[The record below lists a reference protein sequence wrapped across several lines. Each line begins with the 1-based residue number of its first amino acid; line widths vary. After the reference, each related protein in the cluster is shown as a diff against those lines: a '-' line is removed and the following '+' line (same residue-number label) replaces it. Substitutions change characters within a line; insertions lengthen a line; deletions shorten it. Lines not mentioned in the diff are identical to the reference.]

1 MNVAVS
7 LPISLNKDFD
17 YALPQNLEEKAVFG
31 ARVKVPFGKSVQEGF
46 ITRLNTTPKL
56 PKNIKLKEVIEF
68 VNNQV
73 YYGPELKE
81 LADFIV
87 ENYANT
93 LGQTLNV
100 LLPAM
105 INDKLLVKYTTE
117 KNFNLPLFYEPG
129 PKTKEQINA
138 IKTAEENPFTL
149 FWGPAFS
156 GKTQAALTL
165 AHKTLSEGKQVLL
178 LVPDII
184 TSAELIKNVEEKFG
198 KQNICL
204 WHSKV
209 PLSQRKQSLADILNG
224 KPCLIIGTRSACL
237 LPFKNLALSIIYKE
251 EDKGFKQED
260 SAPYYHAR
268 EVLLKRAE
276 LTKSKVILLSA
287 TPSLETLYKL
297 ENKQIADYHFSAP
310 LPKFNNP
317 LTLLHVQNKGQKSKF
332 LSEQL
337 IEEMQKNYLA
347 GKQTLLIMNRLGYS
361 GAVSCLNCKTL
372 LKCQKCGSLLTMQND
387 KNGEFLLCPKCHTKE
402 SLDNKKCPKCKN
414 EIFRPVGA
422 GTQAVQKD
430 LERLFPGARIL
441 RLDSQTLKTKK
452 DQGFFVQEALYTKQT
467 DIVLG
472 TTLLLN
478 TALNAENITLGAI
491 LDGDSQLS
499 SPDFRANEH
508 FAQILFNFMGR
519 LKRNPNSKLFI
530 QLKGKELFDF
540 SILKGNDYAK
550 FAKQE
555 LEFRKEFFYP
565 PYTKLIKL
573 LIIAKTKKDLDNYT
587 KIIKDSIDSAYSSFM
602 QVQGPMRC
610 GRQQDNSFEQY
621 LLIKTKDEAM
631 LKGFLKNLN
640 DNKIFKKIILK
651 IVADPYNF
659 M

>member
-1 MNVAVS
+1 MNVAVC

-17 YALPQNLEEKAVFG
+17 YALPKNLEQKAVFG
-31 ARVKVPFGKSVQEGF
+31 ARVKVPFGKSVQEGL

-56 PKNIKLKEVIEF
+56 PKNIKLKEVIEI
-68 VNNQV
+68 VNSQV

-81 LADFIV
+81 LAAFIV

-100 LLPAM
+100 LLPSM
-105 INDKLLVKYTTE
+105 INDKLLAKYTTE
-117 KNFNLPLFYEPG
+117 KDFNLPLFYEPG
-129 PKTKEQINA
+129 PKTKEQIQA
-138 IKTAEENPFTL
+138 IKTAEQNPFTL

-165 AHKTLSEGKQVLL
+165 AHKTLNEGKQVLL

-209 PLSQRKQSLADILNG
+209 PLSQRKQSIADILNG

-260 SAPYYHAR
+260 SAPYYHTR
-268 EVLLKRAE
+268 EVILKRAE
-276 LTKSKVILLSA
+276 LTKSKVILLSS
-287 TPSLETLYKL
+287 TPSLETLFKL
-297 ENKQIADYHFSAP
+297 ENKQIADYHFKEP
-310 LPKFNNP
+310 LPKFNNA

-387 KNGEFLLCPKCHTKE
+387 KNGEFLLCPKCHAKE

-430 LERLFPGARIL
+430 LEALFPSARIL

-452 DQGFFVQEALYTKQT
+452 DQGFFVQEALYTKQA

-472 TTLLLN
+472 TPLLLN
-478 TALNAENITLGAI
+478 TALNAEDITLGAI

-530 QLKGKELFDF
+530 QLRGKELFDF

-555 LEFRKEFFYP
+555 LVFRKEFFYP

-587 KIIKDSIDSAYSSFM
+587 KIIKDSIDTAYSAFM

-621 LLIKTKDEAM
+621 LLIKSKDEAM
-631 LKGFLKNLN
+631 LKGFLKTLN
-640 DNKIFKKIILK
+640 DNKIFKKITLK

>member
-1 MNVAVS
+1 MNVAVC

-17 YALPQNLEEKAVFG
+17 YALPQNLEAKVAFG
-31 ARVKVPFGKSVQEGF
+31 TRVKVPFGKSVQEGF
-46 ITRLNTTPKL
+46 ITALNTNPKL
-56 PKNIKLKEVIEF
+56 PKNIKLKEVIEV
-68 VNNQV
+68 VNSQV
-73 YYGPELKE
+73 YYGEELKE
-81 LADFIV
+81 LASFIV

-100 LLPAM
+100 LLPSM
-105 INDKLLVKYTTE
+105 INDKLLAKYTSE

-138 IKTAEENPFTL
+138 IKTAEENNITL

-260 SAPYYHAR
+260 LLPYYHAR

-276 LTKSKVILLSA
+276 LTKSKVILLSS

-297 ENKQIADYHFSAP
+297 ENKQIAAYHFSEP
-310 LPKFNNP
+310 LPKFNNIIS
-317 LTLLHVQNKGQKSKF
+317 LVHTQNRGKYSKY
-332 LSEQL
+332 LSDNL
-337 IEEMQKNYLA
+337 VEEIKKNYLA
-347 GKQTLLIMNRLGYS
+347 GKQTLLIINRLGYS
-361 GAVSCLNCKTL
+361 SAVSCLNCKTL
-372 LKCQKCGSLLTMQND
+372 LKCKKCGALLTIQNGKD
-387 KNGEFLLCPKCHTKE
+387 GEFLLCPKCHAKE
-402 SLDNKKCPKCKN
+402 SLDQKCPKCSN

-430 LERLFPGARIL
+430 LEKLFPSARIY

-452 DQGFFVQEALYTKQT
+452 DQGFFVQEALYTKQA

-478 TALNAENITLGAI
+478 TALNATDITLGAI

-508 FAQILFNFMGR
+508 FAQILFNFIGR
-519 LKRNPNSKLFI
+519 LKKNSNSKLFI
-530 QLKGKELFDF
+530 QLKDKDLFDF
-540 SILKGNDYAK
+540 SILQGNDYAR
-550 FAKQE
+550 FAKKE

-573 LIIAKTKKDLDNYT
+573 LIISKTKKDLENYT
-587 KIIKDSIDSAYSSFM
+587 KIIKDSIESAYNAFM

-610 GRQQDNSFEQY
+610 GRQQDKSFEQY
-621 LLIKTKDEAM
+621 LLIKTKDQAM
-631 LKGFLKNLN
+631 LKGFLKTLN
-640 DNKIFKKIILK
+640 DNKIFKKITLK

>member
-1 MNVAVS
+1 MNISVC

-17 YALPQNLEEKAVFG
+17 YILPQNLEQKAVFG
-31 ARVKVPFGKSVQEGF
+31 ARIKVPFGKSVQEGF
-46 ITRLNTTPKL
+46 ITSLNTTPKL
-56 PKNIKLKEVIEF
+56 PKNVKLKEVIEI
-68 VNNQV
+68 VNSQV

-87 ENYANT
+87 QNYANT

-100 LLPAM
+100 LLPSM
-105 INDKLLVKYTTE
+105 INDKLLAKYSAE
-117 KNFNLPLFYEPG
+117 KDFNLPLFYEPG
-129 PKTKEQINA
+129 PKTQDQINA

-184 TSAELIKNVEEKFG
+184 SSAELIKNVQEKFG
-198 KQNICL
+198 EQNIYL

-209 PLSQRKQSLADILNG
+209 PLSKRKQSLADILSG
-224 KPCLIIGTRSACL
+224 KPCFVIGTRSACL

-260 SAPYYHAR
+260 SQPYYHAR

-276 LTKSKVILLSA
+276 LIKSKVLLLSS
-287 TPSLETLYKL
+287 TPSLETLFKL
-297 ENKQIADYHFSAP
+297 ENKQIAAYHFKEP
-310 LPKFNNP
+310 LPKYNNP
-317 LTLLHVQNKGQKSKF
+317 IFLIHSQNKGQKSKY
-332 LSEQL
+332 LCDGL
-337 IEEMQKNYLA
+337 IEEIRKNYLN

-372 LKCQKCGSLLTMQND
+372 LKCKKCGALLAMQND
-387 KNGEFLLCPKCHTKE
+387 KNGEFLLCPKCKNKE
-402 SLDNKKCPKCKN
+402 SLDQKCPKCSN

-430 LERLFPGARIL
+430 LEKLFPSARIY
-441 RLDSQTLKTKK
+441 RLDSQTLKNKN
-452 DQGFFVQEALYTKQT
+452 DQGFFVQEALYTKQA

-472 TTLLLN
+472 TPILLN
-478 TALNAENITLGAI
+478 SALEAKDITLGAI
-491 LDGDSQLS
+491 LDGDSQLT

-519 LKRNPNSKLFI
+519 LKRNKDSKLFI
-530 QLKGKELFDF
+530 QLKGKDLFDF
-540 SILKGNDYAK
+540 SLLQGNDYLR

-565 PYTKLIKL
+565 PYTKLVKL
-573 LIIAKTKKDLDNYT
+573 LIIARTKKDLDNYT
-587 KIIKDSIDSAYSSFM
+587 KIIKDSIESAWSNFM
-602 QVQGPMRC
+602 QVQGPLRS

-621 LLIKTKDEAM
+621 LLIKTKDESM
-631 LKGFLKNLN
+631 LKGFLKTLN
-640 DNKIFKKIILK
+640 ENKIFKKIVFK
-651 IVADPYNF
+651 IIADPYNF

>member
-1 MNVAVS
+1 MNVAVC

-17 YALPQNLEEKAVFG
+17 YALPKNLEQKAVFG

-56 PKNIKLKEVIEF
+56 PKNIKLKEVIEV
-68 VNNQV
+68 VNSQV

-81 LADFIV
+81 LAAFIV

-100 LLPAM
+100 LLPSM
-105 INDKLLVKYTTE
+105 INDKLLAKYTTE
-117 KNFNLPLFYEPG
+117 KIFNLPLFYEPG
-129 PKTKEQINA
+129 PKTKEQIQA
-138 IKTAEENPFTL
+138 IKTAEQNPYTL

-165 AHKTLSEGKQVLL
+165 AHTTLNEGKQVLL

-209 PLSQRKQSLADILNG
+209 PLSQRKQSIADILNG

-260 SAPYYHAR
+260 SAPYYHTR
-268 EVLLKRAE
+268 EVILKRAE
-276 LTKSKVILLSA
+276 LTKSKVILLSS
-287 TPSLETLYKL
+287 TPSLETLFKL
-297 ENKQIADYHFSAP
+297 ENKQIADYHFKEP
-310 LPKFNNP
+310 LPKFNNA

-387 KNGEFLLCPKCHTKE
+387 KNGEFLLCPKCHAKE

-414 EIFRPVGA
+414 EIFRPIGA

-430 LERLFPGARIL
+430 LEALFPGARIL

-452 DQGFFVQEALYTKQT
+452 DQGFFVQEALYTKQA

-472 TTLLLN
+472 TPLLLN

-530 QLKGKELFDF
+530 QLRGKELFDF

-587 KIIKDSIDSAYSSFM
+587 KIIKDSIDSAYSAFM

-621 LLIKTKDEAM
+621 LLIKSKDEAM
-631 LKGFLKNLN
+631 LKGFLKTLN
-640 DNKIFKKIILK
+640 DNKIFKKITLK

>member
-1 MNVAVS
+1 MNVAVC

-17 YALPQNLEEKAVFG
+17 YALPKNLEQKAVFG

-56 PKNIKLKEVIEF
+56 PKNIKLKEVIEV
-68 VNNQV
+68 VNSQV

-81 LADFIV
+81 LAAFIV

-100 LLPAM
+100 LLPSM
-105 INDKLLVKYTTE
+105 INDKLLAKYTTE

-129 PKTKEQINA
+129 PKTKEQIQA
-138 IKTAEENPFTL
+138 IKTAEQNPYTL

-165 AHKTLSEGKQVLL
+165 AHKTLNEGKQVLL

-209 PLSQRKQSLADILNG
+209 PLSQRKQSIADILNG

-260 SAPYYHAR
+260 SAPYYHTR
-268 EVLLKRAE
+268 EVILKRAE
-276 LTKSKVILLSA
+276 LTKSKVILLSS
-287 TPSLETLYKL
+287 TPSLETLFKL
-297 ENKQIADYHFSAP
+297 ENKQIADYHFKEP
-310 LPKFNNP
+310 LPKFNNA

-387 KNGEFLLCPKCHTKE
+387 KNGEFLLCPKCHAKE

-414 EIFRPVGA
+414 EIFRPIGA

-430 LERLFPGARIL
+430 LEALFPGARIL

-452 DQGFFVQEALYTKQT
+452 DQGFFVQEALYTKQA

-472 TTLLLN
+472 TPLLLN

-530 QLKGKELFDF
+530 QLRGKELFDF
-540 SILKGNDYAK
+540 SILKGNDYAN

-587 KIIKDSIDSAYSSFM
+587 KIIKDSIDSAYSAFM

-621 LLIKTKDEAM
+621 LLIKSKDEAM
-631 LKGFLKNLN
+631 LKGFLKTLN
-640 DNKIFKKIILK
+640 DNKIFKKITLK

>member
-1 MNVAVS
+1 MIVEVS
-7 LPISLNKDFD
+7 LPIALNKSFD
-17 YALPQNLEEKAVFG
+17 YILPPELEGKACFG

-46 ITRLNTTPKL
+46 ITALNTNPKL
-56 PKNIKLKEVIEF
+56 PKNIKLKEVIEI
-68 VNNQV
+68 VNSQV

-81 LADFIV
+81 LAFFIA
-87 ENYANT
+87 ETYANT

-105 INDKLLVKYTTE
+105 INDRLLAKYTAE

-129 PKTKEQINA
+129 PKTKDQINA

-184 TSAELIKNVEEKFG
+184 SSAQLINTVEERFG

-209 PLSQRKQSLADILNG
+209 ALSKRKQSLADILNG
-224 KPCLIIGTRSACL
+224 KPCLVIGTRSACL
-237 LPFKNLALSIIYKE
+237 LPFKNLALSIVYKE

-260 SAPYYHAR
+260 LLPYYHAR

-276 LTKSKVILLSA
+276 LTKSKVLLLSS
-287 TPSLETLYKL
+287 TPSLETLFKL
-297 ENKQIADYHFSAP
+297 EQGQIAAYHFKEP
-310 LPKFNNP
+310 LAKFNNP
-317 LTLLHVQNKGQKSKF
+317 LTLVRIQNKGFKSKY
-332 LSEQL
+332 LCDDL
-337 IEEMQKNYLA
+337 IEEIKKNYLN
-347 GKQTLLIMNRLGYS
+347 GKQTLLLMNRLGYS

-372 LKCQKCGSLLTMQND
+372 LKCKKCGALLTMQTGKD
-387 KNGEFLLCPKCHTKE
+387 GEFLLCPKCHNKE
-402 SLDNKKCPKCKN
+402 SLDKKCPKCKN

-430 LERLFPGARIL
+430 LEKLFPSARIY
-441 RLDSQTLKTKK
+441 RLDSQTLKNKQ
-452 DQGFFVQEALYTKQT
+452 DQGFFVQEALYTKQA

-472 TTLLLN
+472 TPLLLN
-478 TALNAENITLGAI
+478 TALEAKDITLGAI
-491 LDGDSQLS
+491 LDGDSQLT

-519 LKRNPNSKLFI
+519 LKRNKNSKLFI

-540 SILKGNDYAK
+540 SLLQGNDYGR

-587 KIIKDSIDSAYSSFM
+587 KIIKDSIETAYSAFM
-602 QVQGPMRC
+602 QVQGPLRC
-610 GRQQDNSFEQY
+610 GKQQDNSFEQY

-631 LKGFLKNLN
+631 LKGFLKTLSE
-640 DNKIFKKIILK
+640 NKIFKKIILK
-651 IVADPYNF
+651 IIADPYNF

>member
-1 MNVAVS
+1 MNISVC
-7 LPISLNKDFD
+7 LPISLNRDFD
-17 YALPQNLEEKAVFG
+17 YILPPDLEDKAAFG
-31 ARVKVPFGKSVQEGF
+31 TRIKVPFGKSVQEGF
-46 ITRLNTTPKL
+46 ITALNTKPKL
-56 PKNIKLKEVIEF
+56 PKNIKLKEVIEV
-68 VNNQV
+68 VNSQV
-73 YYGPELKE
+73 YYGAELKE

-87 ENYANT
+87 KNYANT

-100 LLPAM
+100 LLPSM
-105 INDKLLVKYTTE
+105 INDKLLAKYSAR
-117 KNFNLPLFYEPG
+117 NDFNLPLFYEPG
-129 PKTKEQINA
+129 PKTEAQINA
-138 IKTAEENPFTL
+138 IKTAENNFATL

-165 AHKTLSEGKQVLL
+165 AHKTLNEGKQVLL

-184 TSAELIKNVEEKFG
+184 SSAELIKTVQEKFG
-198 KQNICL
+198 QQNICL

-209 PLSQRKQSLADILNG
+209 ALSQRKQSLADILNG
-224 KPCLIIGTRSACL
+224 KPCLVIGTRSACL
-237 LPFKNLALSIIYKE
+237 LPFKNLGLSIIYKE

-260 SAPYYHAR
+260 SLPYYHAR
-268 EVLLKRAE
+268 EVILKRAE
-276 LTKSKVILLSA
+276 ITKSKVILLSA

-297 ENKQIADYHFSAP
+297 ENKQIAHYNFKEP

-317 LTLLHVQNKGQKSKF
+317 ILLIHTQNKGQKSKYICDD
-332 LSEQL
+332 LL
-337 IEEMQKNYLA
+337 EEINKNLLKN
-347 GKQTLLIMNRLGYS
+347 KQTLLIINRLGYS

-372 LKCQKCGSLLTMQND
+372 LKCKKCGALLTMQTD
-387 KNGEFLLCPKCHTKE
+387 KNGEFLLCPKCHAKE
-402 SLDNKKCPKCKN
+402 SLDQKCPKCKN

-430 LERLFPGARIL
+430 LERIFPSARIL
-441 RLDSQTLKTKK
+441 RLDSQTLKTKQ
-452 DQGFFVQEALYTKQT
+452 DQGFFVQEALYTKQA

-472 TTLLLN
+472 TPLLLN
-478 TALNAENITLGAI
+478 TALEAKDITLGAI

-519 LKRNPNSKLFI
+519 LKRNKNSKLFI

-540 SILKGNDYAK
+540 SILKGNNYTR

-573 LIIAKTKKDLDNYT
+573 VIIAKTKKDLDNYT
-587 KIIKDSIDSAYSSFM
+587 KIIKESIDNAYSAFM
-602 QVQGPMRC
+602 QVQGPLRS
-610 GRQQDNSFEQY
+610 GRQQDKSFEQY
-621 LLIKTKDEAM
+621 LLIKTKDETM
-631 LKGFLKNLN
+631 LEGFLKNLN
-640 DNKIFKKIILK
+640 ENKIFKKVILK